1 MRNAARPRRLERLN
15 RVNPVAW
22 RAPVRQYSVYRLS
35 VYPDQGVIMQT
46 SGEALKSD
54 LKKLN
59 AAVERTPGVYEVM
72 QLYAQYQ
79 RVLEQS
85 RVYLIGRARAV
96 GFSSSD
102 RTG

>member
-1 MRNAARPRRLERLN
+1 MR
-15 RVNPVAW
+15 
-22 RAPVRQYSVYRLS
+22 
-35 VYPDQGVIMQT
+35 T
-46 SGEALKSD
+46 SGETLKRD
-54 LKKLN
+54 QEKLS

-79 RVLEQS
+79 RILEQS
-85 RVYLIGRARAV
+85 RVYLIARARAV